1 MKNNFVKI
9 AMLIFLS
16 ILVLGSSVCAEAK
29 VRHAFD
35 NNNNLNTEFNVIH
48 GSETA
53 VNCDGIFTSD
63 ALDLISDVL
72 NWIRILAPCLLLVLI
87 GVDFGSAV
95 LQHDNDILKKAT
107 GKIVK
112 RCIATALLFLVPTIV
127 RILLNLKGVRD
138 TLEIPNDPLCGTMN
152 SIVEKNNNLL
162 K

>member
-1 MKNNFVKI
+1 MRNNFVRI

-16 ILVLGSSVCAEAK
+16 ILVLGSNVCAEAK
-29 VRHAFD
+29 VRHVFD
-35 NNNNLNTEFNVIH
+35 NNNFNTEFNVIH
-48 GSETA
+48 GNETA
-53 VNCDGIFTSD
+53 VNCNGIFTSD

-95 LQHDNDILKKAT
+95 LQQDNDILKKAT

-152 SIVEKNNNLL
+152 NIVEKNNNLL

>member
-1 MKNNFVKI
+1 MRNNFVKI
-9 AMLIFLS
+9 AMLLFLS
-16 ILVLGSSVCAEAK
+16 ILVLGSNVCAEAK
-29 VRHAFD
+29 VRHVFD
-35 NNNNLNTEFNVIH
+35 NNNLNTEFNVIH
-48 GSETA
+48 GNETA
-53 VNCDGIFTSD
+53 VNCNGIFTSD

-95 LQHDNDILKKAT
+95 LQQDNDILKKAT

>member
-1 MKNNFVKI
+1 MRNNFVRI

-16 ILVLGSSVCAEAK
+16 ILVLGSNVCAEAK
-29 VRHAFD
+29 VRHVFD
-35 NNNNLNTEFNVIH
+35 NNNFNTEFNVIH
-48 GSETA
+48 GNETA
-53 VNCDGIFTSD
+53 VNCNGIFTSD
-63 ALDLISDVL
+63 ALDLVSDVL

-95 LQHDNDILKKAT
+95 LQQDNDILKKAT

-152 SIVEKNNNLL
+152 NIVEKNNNLL

>member
-1 MKNNFVKI
+1 MRNNFVKI
-9 AMLIFLS
+9 VMLIFLS
-16 ILVLGSSVCAEAK
+16 ILVLGSNVCAEAK
-29 VRHAFD
+29 VRHVFD
-35 NNNNLNTEFNVIH
+35 NNNLNTEFNVIH
-48 GSETA
+48 GNETA
-53 VNCDGIFTSD
+53 VNCNGIFTSD

-72 NWIRILAPCLLLVLI
+72 NWIRILAPCLLLFLI
-87 GVDFGSAV
+87 GVDFGNAV
-95 LQHDNDILKKAT
+95 LQQDNDILKKAT

-127 RILLNLKGVRD
+127 RVLLNLKGVRD

>member
-1 MKNNFVKI
+1 MRNNFVKI
-9 AMLIFLS
+9 AMLIFLP
-16 ILVLGSSVCAEAK
+16 ILVLGSNVCAEAK
-29 VRHAFD
+29 VRHVFD
-35 NNNNLNTEFNVIH
+35 NNLNTEFNVIH
-48 GSETA
+48 GNETA
-53 VNCDGIFTSD
+53 VNCNGIFTSD

-95 LQHDNDILKKAT
+95 LQQDNDILKKAT

>member
-1 MKNNFVKI
+1 MRNNFVKI

-16 ILVLGSSVCAEAK
+16 ILVLGSNICAEAK
-29 VRHAFD
+29 VRHALD
-35 NNNNLNTEFNVIH
+35 NDNLNTEFNVIN
-48 GSETA
+48 GSETT
-53 VNCDGIFTSD
+53 VSCDGIFTSD

-87 GVDFGSAV
+87 GVDFGGAV
-95 LQHDNDILKKAT
+95 LQQDNDILKKAT

-112 RCIATALLFLVPTIV
+112 RCIATVLLFLVPTIIRV
-127 RILLNLKGVRD
+127 LLNLKGVRD